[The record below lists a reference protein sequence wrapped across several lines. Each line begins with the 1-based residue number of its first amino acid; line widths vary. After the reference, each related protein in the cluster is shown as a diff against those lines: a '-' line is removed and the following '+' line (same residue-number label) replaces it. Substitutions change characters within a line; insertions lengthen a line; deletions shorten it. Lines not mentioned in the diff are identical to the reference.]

1 LQQGLK
7 YFHTEASANPF
18 PLPVPGIWEV
28 SGRVGLYAAAGWLA
42 VTYVLVDIWVIS
54 AAVETVYVSTT
65 ADYIER

>member
-1 LQQGLK
+1 
-7 YFHTEASANPF
+7 
-18 PLPVPGIWEV
+18 V

-42 VTYVLVDIWVIS
+42 FTYVLVDIWVIS